1 MASILIIDDEV
12 AIATAFAMFFRH
24 DGAHVVTEAHTGTE
38 GIEAYKRL
46 RPDLVLLDV
55 RLPDMT
61 GFDVLAKIRDDH
73 PVVIM
78 VTAFGDVPMAVDAL
92 HKGAEN
98 FLTKP
103 VDLSHL
109 AAAAERALEKAALR
123 RMNRY
128 LAERRGAGAK
138 LIFGSSPAMREL
150 AAQISLLAA
159 SDRTTALIVGESG
172 AGKGRVAEL
181 IHAQSPRSAKPFVE
195 VNCAA
200 LTSASLDS
208 ELFGVEA
215 SADGGGEPTRKGLFE
230 IADGG
235 TLFLDEIGDLDSHLQ
250 PKLLRVLEGKGFR
263 RLGGTAEITPNVRVI
278 AATSKDLVNEVT
290 AGRFREDLYYRLS
303 VMPINLPPLRARS
316 REDLVELAAHLLD
329 ELNPSLSGAP
339 TALGDEALDAI
350 LRYAWPGNIR
360 ELRNVVERAT
370 LMARGQPRIDLAHLP
385 REVQGASG
393 ADVVH
398 HIPRSLAEVEK
409 AHIDRTLK
417 ANHHNRT
424 HAARELGISRAT
436 LIKKIREY
444 GLAGKPLQ
452 P

>member
-12 AIATAFAMFFRH
+12 AISTAFAMFFRH
-24 DGAHVVTEAHTGTE
+24 DGANVVAEAHTGAE
-38 GIEAYKRL
+38 GVEAYRRL
-46 RPDLVLLDV
+46 RPDLTLLDV

-61 GFDVLAKIRDDH
+61 GFEVLARIRDDN
-73 PVVIM
+73 PVVVM
-78 VTAFGDVPMAVDAL
+78 VTAYGDISMAVDAL

-123 RMNRY
+123 RANRY
-128 LAERRGAGAK
+128 LSERRGADAN
-138 LIFGSSPAMREL
+138 LIFGSSAAMREL
-150 AAQISLLAA
+150 AAQVSLLAA
-159 SDRTTALIVGESG
+159 SERTTALIVGESG

-181 IHAQSPRSAKPFVE
+181 VHALSPRATTPFVE

-200 LTSASLDS
+200 LTAESLES
-208 ELFGVEA
+208 ELFGIETGRDD
-215 SADGGGEPTRKGLFE
+215 SRGPTKQGLFE

-235 TLFLDEIGDLDSHLQ
+235 TLFLDEVGDLVPHLQ

-263 RLGGTAEITPNVRVI
+263 RHGGTAEITPNVRVI
-278 AATSKDLVNEVT
+278 ASTSKDLASEVT

-303 VMPINLPPLRARS
+303 VMPISLPPLRARS
-316 REDLVELAAHLLD
+316 REDIVELAAHLLD
-329 ELNPSLSGAP
+329 ELQPTLPGAP
-339 TALGDEALDAI
+339 TAIGDDALDAI

-360 ELRNVVERAT
+360 ELRNVLERAM
-370 LMARGQPRIDLAHLP
+370 LMARGHPTIEGVHLP

-393 ADVVH
+393 ADVSH
-398 HIPRSLAEVEK
+398 HVPRSLSEVEK

-417 ANHHNRT
+417 ANQHNRT

-444 GLAGKPLQ
+444 NLAEKPR
-452 P
+452 

>member
-24 DGAHVVTEAHTGTE
+24 DGAHVVTESHTGAD
-38 GIEAYKRL
+38 GIEAYHRV

-61 GFDVLAKIRDDH
+61 GFDVLGRIREEN

-78 VTAFGDVPMAVDAL
+78 VTAFGDVPMAVEAL

-128 LAERRGAGAK
+128 LADQRVEGAR
-138 LIFGSSPAMREL
+138 LVFGSSPAMREL
-150 AAQISLLAA
+150 VAQMSLLAA
-159 SDRTTALIVGESG
+159 SDRTTALIVAESG

-181 IHAQSPRSAKPFVE
+181 IHAQSPRAAKPFVE

-200 LTSASLDS
+200 LTSTSLES

-215 SADGGGEPTRKGLFE
+215 SPDGAGAPTRRGLFE

-235 TLFLDEIGDLDSHLQ
+235 ALFLDEIGDLDAQLQ

-263 RLGGTAEITPNVRVI
+263 RQGGTAEITPNVRVI
-278 AATSKDLVNEVT
+278 ASTGKDLVNEVT

-316 REDLVELAAHLLD
+316 PEDLVELTAHLMH
-329 ELNPSLSGAP
+329 ELQATLPAAP
-339 TALGDEALDAI
+339 TALGDDALDAI

-360 ELRNVVERAT
+360 ELRNVLERAM
-370 LMARGQPRIDLAHLP
+370 LMARGQPKIELGHLP

-398 HIPRSLAEVEK
+398 HVPRSLVDVEK

-417 ANHHNRT
+417 ANRHNRT

-444 GLAGKPLQ
+444 NLAEKPR
-452 P
+452 

>member
-24 DGAHVVTEAHTGTE
+24 DGNHVVTEAHTGAE
-38 GIEAYKRL
+38 GIEAYHRV

-61 GFDVLAKIRDDH
+61 GFDVLAKIRDDN
-73 PVVIM
+73 PVVVM
-78 VTAFGDVPMAVDAL
+78 VTAYGDVPMAVDAL

-123 RMNRY
+123 RMSRY
-128 LAERRGAGAK
+128 LSDRRGAGSNI
-138 LIFGSSPAMREL
+138 IFGPSVAMREL
-150 AAQISLLAA
+150 SAQISLLAA

-172 AGKGRVAEL
+172 SGKGRVAEL
-181 IHAQSPRSAKPFVE
+181 IHSQSPRAAKPFVE

-200 LTSASLDS
+200 LTAESLDS
-208 ELFGVEA
+208 ELFGVE
-215 SADGGGEPTRKGLFE
+215 SGPDGAGGPTRKGLFE

-235 TLFLDEIGDLDSHLQ
+235 ALFLDEIGDLDSHLQ
-250 PKLLRVLEGKGFR
+250 PKLVRVLEGKGFR
-263 RLGGTAEITPNVRVI
+263 RHGGAMEITPNVRVI
-278 AATSKDLVNEVT
+278 AATSKDLVTEVT
-290 AGRFREDLYYRLS
+290 VGRFREDLYYRLS
-303 VMPINLPPLRARS
+303 VMPISLPPLRARS
-316 REDLVELAAHLLD
+316 REDLIELAAHLLD
-329 ELNPSLSGAP
+329 DLSTTLPGAP
-339 TALGDEALDAI
+339 TVVADDALDAI
-350 LRYAWPGNIR
+350 LRYSWPGNIR
-360 ELRNVVERAT
+360 ELRNVLERAM
-370 LMARGQPRIDLAHLP
+370 LMSRGQPKIEVSALP
-385 REVQGASG
+385 REVAGASG

-398 HIPRSLAEVEK
+398 HVPRSLADVEK

-417 ANHHNRT
+417 ANQHNRT

-444 GLAGKPLQ
+444 DLADKPR
-452 P
+452 